1 MNLLQRFCTAV
12 IDASDSWGASMQ
24 GVDVKTHRENLYG
37 HPDGIVAARVEGT
50 SPRVQVEAD
59 GPARDPFAEDQDWGL
74 SPYSGL
80 ALLSPDPSVRSR
92 ACQVLE
98 EEEAQSREDL
108 EEEQARWR
116 DFDDADRWLGV

>member
-98 EEEAQSREDL
+98 EEEA
-108 EEEQARWR
+108 RWR